1 MYFNLRLFALSK
13 GLRPRIALAAIV
25 GMLALAAGVARLALT
40 GWLIGRV
47 FQGDGLS
54 SLGLPLIVLG
64 VLIAVRGQIQY
75 LRDSVSYS
83 TATRTKI
90 EIRRQL
96 YSHIVNLGPAFIER
110 RRTGDLLMS
119 LVDAVESL
127 ETFFGQYLPQFIV
140 ALTAPVLIFI
150 YMAWLDLQIGLIF
163 LGFQVFEF
171 HEFGA
176 EGLNLSTN
184 QFGASFFVLTG
195 FHGAHVTVGVL
206 MLGSLLVGAMRRTG
220 LGSESGFHVET
231 VGLYW
236 HFVDIVWIVIFT
248 IIYLMPA

>member
-25 GMLALAAGVARLALT
+25 GMVALAAGVARLALT

-54 SLGLPLIVLG
+54 SLALPLVVLG
-64 VLIAVRGQIQY
+64 VLIAVRGQLQY
-75 LRDSVSYS
+75 LRDSVSHS

-90 EIRRQL
+90 EVRRKL
-96 YSHIVNLGPAFIER
+96 YSHILDLGPAFIER

-163 LGFQVFEF
+163 LGF
-171 HEFGA
+171 A
-176 EGLNLSTN
+176 L
-184 QFGASFFVLTG
+184 LTL
-195 FHGAHVTVGVL
+195 FIPA
-206 MLGSLLVGAMRRTG
+206 MLRGWVRRLARGWMGCGSLSIVCMFGMLAAGWSSRSRGSALQRQSRRG
-220 LGSESGFHVET
+220 YELARSCECEHDCVR
-231 VGLYW
+231 VY
-236 HFVDIVWIVIFT
+236 V
-248 IIYLMPA
+248 